1 MKLGFVPALGTPLD
15 DNGRLMAESYTK
27 QIERMLDAGA
37 VALLSMGSMGQQ
49 AFILNDVCVDVA
61 ETAVKAAAGRVPVF
75 VGAMDNSILR
85 ARARVKS
92 MEHIGLTAFVLT
104 TPYYEIDNDGQVMKY
119 FRSVAESTGHGLVL
133 YDLPGVTKYKIT
145 YSMVC
150 QLKKDVPNLMG
161 IKSADLNMLRKLRL
175 NPETQDLKIFYSGLD
190 NFDVAYPWGIG
201 CVLDGM
207 PTCTPVN
214 SRRMVE
220 AMDAGDR
227 AGAANALNNI
237 IELRDK
243 FLEWDLWPAYSAAMN
258 MLGFEGLHAPDW
270 ITPISEATMAELRAE
285 MVKIGELEA

>member
-1 MKLGFVPALGTPLD
+1 MKYGFVPALGTPLD
-15 DNGRLMAESYTK
+15 ENGRLMAESYKK

-37 VALLSMGSMGQQ
+37 VGLLSMGSMGQQ

-61 ETAVKAAAGRVPVF
+61 QTAVDAAAGRVPVY

-85 ARARVKS
+85 AKARVKS

-104 TPYYEIDNDGQVMKY
+104 TPYYEVDNDGQVMKY
-119 FRSVAESTGHGLVL
+119 FRSVAESTKHGLVL

-161 IKSADLNMLRKLRL
+161 IKSADLSMLRKLRL
-175 NPETQDLKIFYSGLD
+175 NPETQDLRTFYSGLD
-190 NFDVAYPWGIG
+190 SFDVAYPWGVG

-207 PTCTPVN
+207 LTCTPVN
-214 SRRMVE
+214 SRKMVE
-220 AMDAGDR
+220 AMNAGDR
-227 AGAANALNNI
+227 AGAAVALNNI

-243 FLEWDLWPAYSAAMN
+243 FLDWDLWPAYSAAMN
-258 MLGFEGLHAPDW
+258 LLGFEGVHAPDW
-270 ITPISEATMAELRAE
+270 ITPISEETVAELRAE
-285 MVKIGELEA
+285 MVKIGELKA